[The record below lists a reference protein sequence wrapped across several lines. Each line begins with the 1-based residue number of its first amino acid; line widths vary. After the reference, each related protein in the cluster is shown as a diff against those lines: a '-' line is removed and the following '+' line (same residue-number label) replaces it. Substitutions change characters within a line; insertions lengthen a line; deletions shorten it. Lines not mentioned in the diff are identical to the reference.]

1 MIEFLQTWADNA
13 QYPIF
18 AAFALGL
25 MTAISPCPLATNITA
40 IGYISREIS
49 SGRKIFYNGLLYT
62 FGRLVSYSGL
72 GIIIYFGAST
82 FKVAKLFS
90 QYGEKFL
97 GPLLIVIG
105 VLMLNVIKIRLSKN
119 GGGLSERVEQKAAG
133 GSSWW
138 AFLLGV
144 LFALA
149 FCPSSGVF
157 YFLML
162 IPMTVASPDGLIL
175 PPVYAI
181 ATGLPVI
188 IIAWLLA
195 FSMSG
200 VGTFYNK
207 VKMFEKWFR
216 LVAAVLF
223 ILAGLYF
230 VYIFYIQI

>member
-13 QYPIF
+13 QYPIL

-40 IGYISREIS
+40 IGYISRDLTS
-49 SGRKIFYNGLLYT
+49 KNKIFYNGLLYT
-62 FGRLVSYSGL
+62 LGRLISYTGL
-72 GIIIYFGAST
+72 GVIIYFGASS

-105 VLMLNVIKIRLSKN
+105 VLMLNVIKIRISKK

-138 AFLLGV
+138 AFLLGAI
-144 LFALA
+144 FALA
-149 FCPSSGVF
+149 FCPTSGVF

-162 IPMTVASPDGLIL
+162 IPMTVASPDGLLL
-175 PPVYAI
+175 PPVFGV
-181 ATGLPVI
+181 ATALPVI
-188 IIAWLLA
+188 LISWLLA

-200 VGTFYNK
+200 VGAFYNRIK
-207 VKMFEKWFR
+207 LFEKWFR

-223 ILAGLYF
+223 IAAGLYF
-230 VYIFYIQI
+230 VIVFWII

>member
-13 QYPIF
+13 QYPIL

-40 IGYISREIS
+40 IGYISRELS
-49 SGRKIFYNGLLYT
+49 SKRKIFYNGLLYT
-62 FGRLVSYSGL
+62 LGRLISYTGL
-72 GIIIYFGAST
+72 GVIIYFGASS

-105 VLMLNVIKIRLSKN
+105 VLMLNVIKIRISKK

-144 LFALA
+144 IFALA
-149 FCPSSGVF
+149 FCPTSGVF

-162 IPMTVASPDGLIL
+162 IPMTVASPDGLLL
-175 PPVYAI
+175 PPVFGV
-181 ATGLPVI
+181 ATALPVI
-188 IIAWLLA
+188 LISWLLA

-200 VGTFYNK
+200 VGAFYNRIK
-207 VKMFEKWFR
+207 LFEKWFR

-223 ILAGLYF
+223 IAAGLYF
-230 VYIFYIQI
+230 VIVLWII

>member
-13 QYPIF
+13 QYPIL

-40 IGYISREIS
+40 IGYISRDLTS
-49 SGRKIFYNGLLYT
+49 KNKIFYNGLLYT
-62 FGRLVSYSGL
+62 LGRLISYTGL
-72 GIIIYFGAST
+72 GVIIYFGASS

-105 VLMLNVIKIRLSKN
+105 VLMLNVIKIRISKK

-144 LFALA
+144 IFALA
-149 FCPSSGVF
+149 FCPTSGVF

-162 IPMTVASPDGLIL
+162 IPMTVASPDGLLL
-175 PPVYAI
+175 PPVFGV
-181 ATGLPVI
+181 ATALPVI
-188 IIAWLLA
+188 LISWLLA

-200 VGTFYNK
+200 VGAFYNRIK
-207 VKMFEKWFR
+207 LFEKWFR

-223 ILAGLYF
+223 IAAGLYF
-230 VYIFYIQI
+230 VIVLWII

>member
-1 MIEFLQTWADNA
+1 MEFLQTWADNA
-13 QYPIF
+13 QYPIL

-40 IGYISREIS
+40 IGYISRELS
-49 SGRKIFYNGLLYT
+49 SKRKIFYNGLLYT
-62 FGRLVSYSGL
+62 LGRLISYTGL
-72 GIIIYFGAST
+72 GVIIYFGASS

-105 VLMLNVIKIRLSKN
+105 VLMLNVIKIRISKK

-144 LFALA
+144 IFALA
-149 FCPSSGVF
+149 FCPTSGVF

-162 IPMTVASPDGLIL
+162 IPMTVASPDGLLL
-175 PPVYAI
+175 PPVFGV
-181 ATGLPVI
+181 ATALPVI
-188 IIAWLLA
+188 LISWLLA

-200 VGTFYNK
+200 VGAFYNRIK
-207 VKMFEKWFR
+207 LFEKWFR

-223 ILAGLYF
+223 IAAGLYF
-230 VYIFYIQI
+230 VIVFWII

>member
-40 IGYISREIS
+40 IGYISRELS
-49 SGRKIFYNGLLYT
+49 SKNKIFYNGLLYT
-62 FGRLVSYSGL
+62 LGRLISYTGL
-72 GIIIYFGAST
+72 GLIIFFGASS

-97 GPLLIVIG
+97 GPLLIAIG
-105 VLMLNVIKIRLSKN
+105 VLMLNVIKIRLSKK
-119 GGGLSERVEQKAAG
+119 GGGLSEKVEQKAAG

-138 AFLLGV
+138 AFLLGAI
-144 LFALA
+144 FALA
-149 FCPSSGVF
+149 FCPTSGVF
-157 YFLML
+157 YFLIL
-162 IPMTVASPDGLIL
+162 IPMTVASPDGLLL
-175 PPVYAI
+175 PPVFGV
-181 ATGLPVI
+181 ATALPVI
-188 IIAWLLA
+188 LISWLLA

-200 VGTFYNK
+200 VGAFYNRIK
-207 VKMFEKWFR
+207 LFEKWFR

-223 ILAGLYF
+223 IAAGLYF
-230 VYIFYIQI
+230 VIVLWII

>member
-1 MIEFLQTWADNA
+1 MTEFLQAWAENA
-13 QYPIF
+13 QYPIL
-18 AAFALGL
+18 AAFALGI

-40 IGYISREIS
+40 IGFISREIS
-49 SGRKIFYNGLLYT
+49 SKRKIFYNGLLYT

-72 GIIIYFGAST
+72 GILIYFGASS

-90 QYGEKFL
+90 EYGEKFL
-97 GPLLIVIG
+97 GPLLLVIG
-105 VLMLNVIKIRLSKN
+105 LLMLNIFKIRLSRK
-119 GGGLSERVEQKAAG
+119 GGGLSEKVEQKASG

-144 LFALA
+144 IFALA

-162 IPMTVASPDGLIL
+162 IPMTLASPDGLLL
-175 PPVYAI
+175 PPVFAI

-207 VKMFEKWFR
+207 IKVFEKWFR

-223 ILAGLYF
+223 IGAGLYF
-230 VYIFYIQI
+230 VFIFWIF

>member
-1 MIEFLQTWADNA
+1 MEFLQTWADNA
-13 QYPIF
+13 QYPIL

-40 IGYISREIS
+40 IGYISRDLTS
-49 SGRKIFYNGLLYT
+49 KNKIFYNGLLYT
-62 FGRLVSYSGL
+62 LGRLISYTGL
-72 GIIIYFGAST
+72 GVIIYFGASS

-105 VLMLNVIKIRLSKN
+105 VLMLNVIKIRISKK

-144 LFALA
+144 IFALA
-149 FCPSSGVF
+149 FCPTSGVF

-162 IPMTVASPDGLIL
+162 IPMTVASPDGLLL
-175 PPVYAI
+175 PPVFGV
-181 ATGLPVI
+181 ATALPVI
-188 IIAWLLA
+188 LISWLLA

-200 VGTFYNK
+200 VGAFYNRIK
-207 VKMFEKWFR
+207 LFEKWFR

-223 ILAGLYF
+223 IAAGLYF
-230 VYIFYIQI
+230 VIVLWII

>member
-1 MIEFLQTWADNA
+1 
-13 QYPIF
+13 
-18 AAFALGL
+18 
-25 MTAISPCPLATNITA
+25 
-40 IGYISREIS
+40 
-49 SGRKIFYNGLLYT
+49 
-62 FGRLVSYSGL
+62 
-72 GIIIYFGAST
+72 
-82 FKVAKLFS
+82 
-90 QYGEKFL
+90 
-97 GPLLIVIG
+97 
-105 VLMLNVIKIRLSKN
+105 
-119 GGGLSERVEQKAAG
+119 G

>member
-13 QYPIF
+13 QYPIL

-40 IGYISREIS
+40 IGYISRELS
-49 SGRKIFYNGLLYT
+49 SKRKIFYNGLLYT
-62 FGRLVSYSGL
+62 LGRLISYTGL
-72 GIIIYFGAST
+72 GVIIYFGASS

-105 VLMLNVIKIRLSKN
+105 VLMLNVIKIRISKK

-144 LFALA
+144 IFALA
-149 FCPSSGVF
+149 FCPTSGVF

-162 IPMTVASPDGLIL
+162 IPMTVASPDGLLL
-175 PPVYAI
+175 PPVFGV
-181 ATGLPVI
+181 ATALPVI
-188 IIAWLLA
+188 LISWLLA

-200 VGTFYNK
+200 VGAFYNK
-207 VKMFEKWFR
+207 IKVFEKWFR

-223 ILAGLYF
+223 IAAGLYF
-230 VYIFYIQI
+230 VIVLWII

>member
-13 QYPIF
+13 QYPIL

-40 IGYISREIS
+40 IGYISRELS
-49 SGRKIFYNGLLYT
+49 SKRKIFYNGLLYT
-62 FGRLVSYSGL
+62 LGRLISYTGL
-72 GIIIYFGAST
+72 GVIIYFGASS

-105 VLMLNVIKIRLSKN
+105 VLMLNVIKIRISKK

-138 AFLLGV
+138 AFLLGAI
-144 LFALA
+144 FALA
-149 FCPSSGVF
+149 FCPTSGVF

-162 IPMTVASPDGLIL
+162 IPMTVASPDGLLL
-175 PPVYAI
+175 PPVFGV
-181 ATGLPVI
+181 ATALPVI
-188 IIAWLLA
+188 LISWLLA

-200 VGTFYNK
+200 VGAFYNRIK
-207 VKMFEKWFR
+207 LFEKWFR

-223 ILAGLYF
+223 IAAGLYF
-230 VYIFYIQI
+230 VIVFWII

>member
-13 QYPIF
+13 QYPIL

-40 IGYISREIS
+40 IGYISRELS
-49 SGRKIFYNGLLYT
+49 SKRKIFYNGLLYT
-62 FGRLVSYSGL
+62 LGRLISYTGL
-72 GIIIYFGAST
+72 GVIIYFGASS

-105 VLMLNVIKIRLSKN
+105 VLMLNVIKIRISKK

-144 LFALA
+144 IFALA
-149 FCPSSGVF
+149 FCPTSGVF

-162 IPMTVASPDGLIL
+162 IPMTVASPDGLLL
-175 PPVYAI
+175 PPVFGV
-181 ATGLPVI
+181 ATALPVI
-188 IIAWLLA
+188 LISWLLA

-200 VGTFYNK
+200 VGAFYNRIK
-207 VKMFEKWFR
+207 LFEKWFR

-223 ILAGLYF
+223 IAAGLYF
-230 VYIFYIQI
+230 VIVFWII

>member
-13 QYPIF
+13 QYPIL
-18 AAFALGL
+18 AAFVLGL

-40 IGYISREIS
+40 IGYISRELS
-49 SGRKIFYNGLLYT
+49 SKRKIFYNGLLYT
-62 FGRLVSYSGL
+62 LGRLISYTGL
-72 GIIIYFGAST
+72 GVIIYFGASS

-105 VLMLNVIKIRLSKN
+105 VLMLNVIKIRISKK

-138 AFLLGV
+138 AFLLGAI
-144 LFALA
+144 FALA
-149 FCPSSGVF
+149 FCPTSGVF

-162 IPMTVASPDGLIL
+162 IPMTVASPDGLLL
-175 PPVYAI
+175 PPVFGV
-181 ATGLPVI
+181 ATALPVI
-188 IIAWLLA
+188 LISWLLA

-200 VGTFYNK
+200 VGAFYNRIK
-207 VKMFEKWFR
+207 LFEKWFR

-223 ILAGLYF
+223 IAAGLYF
-230 VYIFYIQI
+230 VIVLWII

>member
-1 MIEFLQTWADNA
+1 MIEFLQSWADNA
-13 QYPIF
+13 QYPIL

-40 IGYISREIS
+40 IGYISRELS
-49 SGRKIFYNGLLYT
+49 SRRKIFYNGLLYT
-62 FGRLVSYSGL
+62 LGRLVSYTAL
-72 GIIIYFGAST
+72 GIVIYFGASS

-90 QYGEKFL
+90 EYGERFL
-97 GPLLIVIG
+97 GPLLLIIG
-105 VLMLNVIKIRLSKN
+105 VLMLNVIKIRISKK
-119 GGGLSERVEQKAAG
+119 GGGLSDRVEQKAAG

-138 AFLLGV
+138 AFMLGV

-162 IPMTVASPDGLIL
+162 IPMTLASPDGLLL

-200 VGTFYNK
+200 VGSFYNK
-207 VKMFEKWFR
+207 VKVFEKWFR

-230 VYIFYIQI
+230 VYIFWIK

>member
-1 MIEFLQTWADNA
+1 MEFLQTWADNA
-13 QYPIF
+13 QYPIL

-40 IGYISREIS
+40 IGYISRDLTS
-49 SGRKIFYNGLLYT
+49 KNKIFYNGLLYT
-62 FGRLVSYSGL
+62 LGRLISYTGL
-72 GIIIYFGAST
+72 GVIIYFGASS

-105 VLMLNVIKIRLSKN
+105 VLMLNVIKIRISKK

-138 AFLLGV
+138 AFLLGAI
-144 LFALA
+144 FALA
-149 FCPSSGVF
+149 FCPTSGVF
-157 YFLML
+157 YFLIL
-162 IPMTVASPDGLIL
+162 IPMTVASPDGLLL

-195 FSMSG
+195 FSVAG
-200 VGTFYNK
+200 LGTFYNK
-207 VKMFEKWFR
+207 IKVFEKWFR

-223 ILAGLYF
+223 IVTGLYF
-230 VYIFYIQI
+230 MYIFWI

>member
-13 QYPIF
+13 QYPIL

-40 IGYISREIS
+40 IGYISRDLTS
-49 SGRKIFYNGLLYT
+49 KNKIFYNGLLYT
-62 FGRLVSYSGL
+62 LGRLISYTGL
-72 GIIIYFGAST
+72 GVIIYFGASS

-105 VLMLNVIKIRLSKN
+105 VLMLNVIKIRISKK

-138 AFLLGV
+138 AFLLGAI
-144 LFALA
+144 FALA
-149 FCPSSGVF
+149 FCPTSGVF
-157 YFLML
+157 YFLIL
-162 IPMTVASPDGLIL
+162 IPMTVASPDGLLL

-195 FSMSG
+195 FSVAG
-200 VGTFYNK
+200 LGTFYNK
-207 VKMFEKWFR
+207 IKVFEKWFR

-223 ILAGLYF
+223 IVTGLYF
-230 VYIFYIQI
+230 MYIFWI